1 MMFFIERIKRA
12 FNWSK
17 KAAFIQKRTLFSL
30 PRIWTQLIY
39 YRLRYKISAQNYV
52 NYCFWENSHEK
63 VRHHFTEKDNV
74 YLVETVNDQSK
85 IHLLRDK
92 LILLNRMGTALG
104 RDYMDIQTVSPDGFH
119 DFFKNHKKI
128 IVKPRS
134 AAGGKGIRVIEGP
147 LKYEDAETLRIKLI
161 EEGSTLAEEFVDQ
174 HPEMS
179 RIYPHAV
186 NIIKIHTLNI
196 GEEINIVLPQILQ
209 FGANGNQIS
218 HGGFSVPIN
227 EDTGTIYVTK
237 YLKEHLLE
245 RIPWDLLE
253 ERPIPYFHEALDFA
267 KKLAEKVPELVYIC
281 WDIGISRTGPVVL
294 EGNGA
299 SSAYEDCQKYYYAK
313 TGLGGKDFYDEI
325 LFYCQKRANL
335 TDESVRAIQQTLYYE
350 TTGKDRDLDGMIVL
364 GSTYCKYRIEQALR
378 YAKGKKNIIY
388 LVSGQGECKEIFR
401 DGNPG
406 FITES
411 SYMAEYLIRKG
422 IDPSNILLENH
433 GRSTS
438 ENLKYSLSLLDKNYS
453 RFRKEGKPC
462 IGIVTAGFHMKRI
475 FDLLNAHPSAA
486 NYEWVSLPAYGSHT
500 GKNSWYKNPKG
511 LKIIL
516 NEFAKCQS

>member
-1 MMFFIERIKRA
+1 
-12 FNWSK
+12 
-17 KAAFIQKRTLFSL
+17 
-30 PRIWTQLIY
+30 
-39 YRLRYKISAQNYV
+39 
-52 NYCFWENSHEK
+52 
-63 VRHHFTEKDNV
+63 
-74 YLVETVNDQSK
+74 
-85 IHLLRDK
+85 
-92 LILLNRMGTALG
+92 
-104 RDYMDIQTVSPDGFH
+104 
-119 DFFKNHKKI
+119 
-128 IVKPRS
+128 
-134 AAGGKGIRVIEGP
+134 
-147 LKYEDAETLRIKLI
+147 
-161 EEGSTLAEEFVDQ
+161 
-174 HPEMS
+174 
-179 RIYPHAV
+179 
-186 NIIKIHTLNI
+186 
-196 GEEINIVLPQILQ
+196 VLPQTLQ

-218 HGGFSVPIN
+218 YGGFTVPIN

-245 RIPWDLLE
+245 QIPWDLLE

-267 KKLAEKVPELVYIC
+267 KKLAKKVPELVYVC

-299 SSAYEDCQKYYYAK
+299 SSAYGDCQKYYYAR

-335 TDESVRAIQQTLYYE
+335 TDDSIRAIQKTLYYE

-388 LVSGQGECKEIFR
+388 LVSGQGECKEIFM
-401 DGNPG
+401 DGNLG
-406 FITES
+406 FTTES
-411 SYMAEYLIRKG
+411 SYMAEYLIRKR
-422 IDPSNILLENH
+422 IDPSNILLENR

-500 GKNSWYKNPKG
+500 AKNSWYKNPKG

>member
-1 MMFFIERIKRA
+1 MMFLIEKIKRF

-17 KAAFIQKRTLFSL
+17 KAAFIQERTLFSL

-39 YRLRYKISAQNYV
+39 YRLQHKISPQDYV
-52 NYCFWENSHEK
+52 NYRFWENIHEK
-63 VRHHFTEKDNV
+63 IRHHFTKKDNV

-119 DFFKNHKKI
+119 NFFKKHKKF

-134 AAGGKGIRVIEGP
+134 AAMGKGIRVIEDP
-147 LKYEDAETLRIKLI
+147 LKYEDVEALRIKLI
-161 EEGSTLAEEFVDQ
+161 KEGSTLVEEFVDQ

-196 GEEINIVLPQILQ
+196 GGEINIVLPQTLQ

-218 HGGFSVPIN
+218 YGGFTVPIN
-227 EDTGTIYVTK
+227 EDTGTIYVSK

-267 KKLAEKVPELVYIC
+267 KKLAEKVPELVYVC

-299 SSAYEDCQKYYYAK
+299 SSAYGDCQKYYYSR

-335 TDESVRAIQQTLYYE
+335 TDESIRVIQQTLYYE
-350 TTGKDRDLDGMIVL
+350 TTGKDRVLDGMIVL

-378 YAKGKKNIIY
+378 YAKGEKNIIY
-388 LVSGQGECKEIFR
+388 LVSGQGECKEVFR
-401 DGNPG
+401 DGNPD
-406 FITES
+406 FITEGL
-411 SYMAEYLIRKG
+411 YMAEYLIRRG
-422 IDPSNILLENH
+422 IYPSNILLEKR

-462 IGIVTAGFHMKRI
+462 IGIVTAGFHMKRV

-511 LKIIL
+511 MKIIL

>member
-1 MMFFIERIKRA
+1 MFYTERIKR
-12 FNWSK
+12 FFYWSK
-17 KAAFIQKRTLFSL
+17 KAVFAQKRNLFSL
-30 PRIWTQLIY
+30 PRIWIQLLY
-39 YRLRYKISAQNYV
+39 YRLRNEISAEIYV
-52 NYCFWENSHEK
+52 SYRFWENSHEK
-63 VRHHFTEKDNV
+63 VRHHFTNKDNV

-119 DFFKNHKKI
+119 DFFKKHKKL

-134 AAGGKGIRVIEGP
+134 AAHGKGIRVIEGP
-147 LKYEDAETLRIKLI
+147 LKYEDAEALRIKLI
-161 EEGSTLAEEFVDQ
+161 EEGDRLVEEFVDQ

-186 NIIKIHTLNI
+186 NVIKIHTLNI
-196 GEEINIVLPQILQ
+196 GGEINIVLPQILQ

-218 HGGFSVPIN
+218 HGGFVVPIN
-227 EDTGTIYVTK
+227 EDTGTICVTK
-237 YLKEHLLE
+237 HFKEYLLE
-245 RIPWDLLE
+245 RIPRDLLE
-253 ERPIPYFHEALDFA
+253 ERPIPYFHKALDLA
-267 KKLAEKVPELVYIC
+267 KKLAEKVPELVYVC
-281 WDIGISRTGPVVL
+281 WDIGISRTGPVVV

-299 SSAYEDCQKYYYAK
+299 SSVYGDCQKYYYAR

-335 TDESVRAIQQTLYYE
+335 TDESVRAIQQTLYCE

-364 GSTYCKYRIEQALR
+364 GSTYCRYRIEQALY

-411 SYMAEYLIRKG
+411 SYMAEYLIRRG

-462 IGIVTAGFHMKRI
+462 IGIVTAGFHMKRV